1 MNSSVKESWV
11 SESGR
16 GADAYEAWVD
26 KLMTAQGA
34 DWCPGKTPPGAFSAS
49 LRHKVIGEI
58 NVIESRC
65 DPCTGYRT
73 DRHAALVDEPTVVL
87 LSYLEGGEHIEFGGE
102 RYTGPRGTLS
112 FGIAPNRRNLR
123 SMSHCTRWL
132 SRCLQD
138 CSVTTCC
145 LH

>member
-1 MNSSVKESWV
+1 MNSSVKEAWI
-11 SESGR
+11 SEGSR

-73 DRHAALVDEPTVVL
+73 ERHAALVDEPTVGFYYQVISL
-87 LSYLEGGEHIEFGGE
+87 LTDALTQYFNRLKILKTELYLPMIASDRSADILIE
-102 RYTGPRGTLS
+102 
-112 FGIAPNRRNLR
+112 
-123 SMSHCTRWL
+123 
-132 SRCLQD
+132 
-138 CSVTTCC
+138 
-145 LH
+145 

>member
-1 MNSSVKESWV
+1 MNSSVKEAWISD
-11 SESGR
+11 SSR

-34 DWCPGKTPPGAFSAS
+34 DWCPGETPPGAFSAA

-73 DRHAALVDEPTVVL
+73 DRHAAQVDEPTVVL

-102 RYTGPRGTLS
+102 CYTVAAGRYFRMGQFQS
-112 FGIAPNRRNLR
+112 NEI
-123 SMSHCTRWL
+123 
-132 SRCLQD
+132 
-138 CSVTTCC
+138 
-145 LH
+145 